1 MLRFVRPWVMF
12 LALAFVFVI
21 CASRAAAQSAT
32 SGEGSP
38 ESGGTANTAAPDQNA
53 TAGVVASEPAAA
65 ENELPPGTH
74 REDFSRPG
82 GQSPDLGPTPA
93 QYLRIFVSLVVVIII
108 IWAISAVFRRFVT
121 VRGLA
126 RSSESL
132 KILYTLSLS
141 PTRTLYLVRLADR
154 VLLIGAGEGGLR
166 TLGEIT
172 EPDEVAVI
180 LRDVEYKG
188 NFDLNP
194 FRDRLQSLMG
204 EQKNNE
210 TDEDLGARQRK
221 LKGTLDKLKGS
232 GDRKP

>member
-1 MLRFVRPWVMF
+1 MLRFVRPWVTF
-12 LALAFVFVI
+12 LAVAFVFAI
-21 CASRAAAQSAT
+21 CASRATAQFAA
-32 SGEGSP
+32 SGDESP
-38 ESGGTANTAAPDQNA
+38 ESGGTANTVAPDQNA
-53 TAGVVASEPAAA
+53 TAGVVAEPVAA

-74 REDFSRPG
+74 REDFIPPG
-82 GQSPDLGPTPA
+82 GQSPAPGPSA
-93 QYLRIFVSLVVVIII
+93 ADYLRTFIGLVVVIII
-108 IWAISAVFRRFVT
+108 IWGISAVFRRFVT

-154 VLLIGAGEGGLR
+154 ILLIGAGEGGLR

-172 EPDEVAVI
+172 EPDEVALI

-204 EQKNNE
+204 EEKNNGI
-210 TDEDLGARQRK
+210 DEDLGARQRK

-232 GDRKP
+232 GDREP